1 MLIREK
7 ALENLGGGKSISF
20 RRRQA
25 HVLKT
30 IPVRPTLGL
39 SVKIRNRGSWGGAR
53 RGHAAAR
60 GGDREGHRAA
70 TAWHPKTDVL
80 KHIGEA
86 YRHE

>member
-7 ALENLGGGKSISF
+7 ALEKLAGGKSISL

-39 SVKIRNRGSWGGAR
+39 SVKIWNRGRGAR
-53 RGHAAAR
+53 RRPWWGSR
-60 GGDREGHRAA
+60 RPSGA
-70 TAWHPKTDVL
+70 TAWHPKNRRPETYWRGL
-80 KHIGEA
+80 SA
-86 YRHE
+86 

>member
-7 ALENLGGGKSISF
+7 ALEKLAGGKSISL

-39 SVKIRNRGSWGGAR
+39 SVKIWNRG

-60 GGDREGHRAA
+60 GGDREGHRVPPRG
-70 TAWHPKTDVL
+70 TRKTGVL
-80 KHIGEA
+80 KHIGEV